1 MNRSITI
8 ARTIVIVAGLVQIVL
23 GLLFWS
29 GIGKG
34 LVPVHA
40 TIGFI
45 LVLSLLTLTFL
56 AARAG
61 APTGLVALVAVWA
74 VVVPVFGIAQTHL
87 VVGSGHWII
96 QAIHLLLG
104 GAAMGLASVL
114 GSRVQPHQ
122 AKAGWD
128 THEPAGP

>member
-1 MNRSITI
+1 MNRSIAI
-8 ARTIVIVAGLVQIVL
+8 ARTIVIVAGLLQIVL

-40 TIGFI
+40 TIGFV

-61 APTGLVALVAVWA
+61 APIGLVVLVAVWA
-74 VVVPVFGIAQTHL
+74 VVVPVVGITQTHIL
-87 VVGSGHWII
+87 VGSGHWII
-96 QAIHLLLG
+96 QAVHLLLG
-104 GAAMGLASVL
+104 VAAMGLASVL
-114 GSRVQPHQ
+114 ASRVQPRKV
-122 AKAGWD
+122 KAGWD

>member
-1 MNRSITI
+1 MNKPISI

-40 TIGFI
+40 TIGFV

-61 APTGLVALVAVWA
+61 APIGLVALVAVWA

-87 VVGSGHWII
+87 LVGSGHWII
-96 QAIHLLLG
+96 EAVHSLLG
-104 GAAMGLASVL
+104 LAAMGLASIL
-114 GSRVQPHQ
+114 ASRVQPRG
-122 AKAGWD
+122 ATADWD
-128 THEPAGP
+128 TREPAGP

>member
-1 MNRSITI
+1 MNKPITI

-23 GLLFWS
+23 GMLFWS

-40 TIGFI
+40 TIGFV

-61 APTGLVALVAVWA
+61 APIGLVVLVGIWA
-74 VVVPVFGIAQTHL
+74 VVVPVFGITQTRIL
-87 VVGSGHWII
+87 PGSNHWIT

-104 GAAMGLASVL
+104 VAAMGLASVL
-114 GSRVQPHQ
+114 ASRVLPRR

-128 THEPAGP
+128 TREPAGP

>member
-1 MNRSITI
+1 MNKPITI

-23 GLLFWS
+23 GMLFWS

-40 TIGFI
+40 TIGFV

-61 APTGLVALVAVWA
+61 APIGLVALVGVWA
-74 VVVPVFGIAQTHL
+74 VVVPVFGITQTHL
-87 VVGSGHWII
+87 LPGSGHWII

-104 GAAMGLASVL
+104 VAAMGLASVL
-114 GSRVQPHQ
+114 AGRVRPRQ
-122 AKAGWD
+122 ARAGWD
-128 THEPAGP
+128 TREPAGP